1 MTTSPI
7 ITALGWV
14 GSVFCVASIVQKNQA
29 RFRALNLVACLVL
42 IAFNFANA
50 AWSGVL
56 LNTVVAAINIR
67 QLFVLRAA
75 ARQAR
80 LAAAAPVLALCTP
93 VSPHAAHEER
103 ELVSA

>member
-1 MTTSPI
+1 MNAALVTTS
-7 ITALGWV
+7 LGWI

-42 IAFNFANA
+42 IAFNFANG

-56 LNTVVAAINIR
+56 LNTVVAIINIR
-67 QLFVLRAA
+67 QLLLLRAA
-75 ARQAR
+75 ARDAQVPATR
-80 LAAAAPVLALCTP
+80 PAIALCAPVRVAD
-93 VSPHAAHEER
+93 VREER